1 MLYSFKFQ
9 LPVFSDRQN
18 LQNSGRFWII
28 NDFLIIFQ
36 KITFKSWIIKAFD
49 KIIQQRPFQTPETGA
64 QEHASW
70 NTLRDDQIIPRN
82 PIPRAGSPRSYSS
95 FSNFSFKAPQTGHSK
110 SSSTSSQSVPRDD
123 LLISG
128 ASVLLKCHYMEYLLY
143 DLCCAALN
151 SNFLFFLTVK
161 TSKIQDGFGLLMII

>member
-36 KITFKSWIIKAFD
+36 KITFKSWIIKTFD
-49 KIIQQRPFQTPETGA
+49 KIIQQRPFQTPEIGA

-70 NTLRDDQIIPRN
+70 NTLRDDEIIPRN
-82 PIPRAGSPRSYSS
+82 PKPEAGSPPYKSQKPNHRCTKARNRITAVRANHEKSRCADSS
-95 FSNFSFKAPQTGHSK
+95 AQQLFNSFMPAQMRR
-110 SSSTSSQSVPRDD
+110 PRFKTAT
-123 LLISG
+123 LL
-128 ASVLLKCHYMEYLLY
+128 VLLELL
-143 DLCCAALN
+143 
-151 SNFLFFLTVK
+151 F
-161 TSKIQDGFGLLMII
+161 